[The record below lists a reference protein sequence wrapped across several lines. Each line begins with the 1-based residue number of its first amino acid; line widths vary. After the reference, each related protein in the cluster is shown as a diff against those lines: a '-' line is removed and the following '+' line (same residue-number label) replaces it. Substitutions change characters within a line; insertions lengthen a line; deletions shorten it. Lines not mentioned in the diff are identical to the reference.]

1 MTPKNDVS
9 KVRKEGKRA
18 SKKDAGKPKV
28 KRALTPYFM
37 FAQENREKVKVE
49 FGFESKQL
57 GEIAKKLGE
66 KWKNIGRGL
75 VLLVGIK
82 ETDTMEELDYC
93 VRKCMKVRLW
103 DDDKGTAWR
112 ASVLDKDYQL
122 LVISQ
127 FTLFGLLR
135 KGNKPDYRLAM
146 GPGDAEPMYDEFV
159 RRCRAEYGNAKGDTA
174 VQTGI
179 FGAHMDV
186 SLNNDGPVT
195 LVVDTDEYMPK
206 DPKKQK

>member
-1 MTPKNDVS
+1 MRVVIQRVTEASVTVENSIV
-9 KVRKEGKRA
+9 GKI
-18 SKKDAGKPKV
+18 GK
-28 KRALTPYFM
+28 
-37 FAQENREKVKVE
+37 
-49 FGFESKQL
+49 
-57 GEIAKKLGE
+57 
-66 KWKNIGRGL
+66 GL

-82 ETDTMEELDYC
+82 ETDTMAELDYC

-112 ASVLDKDYQL
+112 ASVTDKDFQV

-146 GPGDAEPMYDEFV
+146 GPVDAEPMYDEFV
-159 RRCRAEYGNAKGDTA
+159 RRCRSEFPSTRGDTA

-195 LVVDTDEYMPK
+195 LVVDTDEYMPQ

>member
-1 MTPKNDVS
+1 MRVVIQRVT
-9 KVRKEGKRA
+9 RA
-18 SKKDAGKPKV
+18 SVTVENNVVGK
-28 KRALTPYFM
+28 
-37 FAQENREKVKVE
+37 
-49 FGFESKQL
+49 
-57 GEIAKKLGE
+57 
-66 KWKNIGRGL
+66 IGRGL

-82 ETDTMEELDYC
+82 ESDTMEELDYC

-103 DDDKGTAWR
+103 DDDKGIAWR
-112 ASVLDKDYQL
+112 ASVTDKDYQL

-146 GPGDAEPMYDEFV
+146 GPNDAEPMYDEFV
-159 RRCRAEYGNAKGDTA
+159 RRCRAEYGDSKGDTA

-179 FGAHMDV
+179 FGANMDV